1 MTGHRLVETDAA
13 LASGERAVR
22 GVLDRLDVVM
32 VDGIEPGWVRNVNR
46 PQDLSS

>member
-1 MTGHRLVETDAA
+1 MSSTGEAN
-13 LASGERAVR
+13 